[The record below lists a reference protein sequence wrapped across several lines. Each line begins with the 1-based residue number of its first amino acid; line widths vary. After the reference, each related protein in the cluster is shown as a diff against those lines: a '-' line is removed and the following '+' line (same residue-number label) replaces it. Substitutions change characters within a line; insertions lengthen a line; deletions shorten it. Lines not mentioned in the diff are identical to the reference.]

1 MPEVVIPGLSEE
13 DVVSVAN
20 GARTYSQFL
29 DMVDKAQK
37 GVCPFC
43 PAHFDPVK
51 NKVLKRAGGWR
62 MWHNPYPAKHT
73 KVHYVIAPD
82 KHVLHPQHLTA
93 EDWDDQSV
101 LIDFVTNGELGLG
114 VLGGCIAT
122 RFGDPRLNAGSI
134 RHLHTN
140 IIVPDGTGDVQVTL
154 CKSPEKQQQVRIRL
168 IAFEVLRLAGIS
180 GHEASREAPKLL
192 SGYELS
198 LVSDRLI

>member
-20 GARTYSQFL
+20 GARTYRQFL

-37 GVCPFC
+37 GICPFC
-43 PAHFDPVK
+43 LRNFDPIK
-51 NKVLKRAGGWR
+51 NKILKRAGGWR
-62 MWHNPYPAKHT
+62 MWQNPYPAKHT
-73 KVHYVIAPD
+73 KTHYVIAPD
-82 KHVLHPQHLTA
+82 EHIVHPRSMTA

-122 RFGDPRLNAGSI
+122 RFGDPALNAGSI
-134 RHLHTN
+134 RHMHTN
-140 IIVPDGTGDVQVTL
+140 IIEPDGSGDVQVTL
-154 CKSPEKQQQVRIRL
+154 CKSLDKQRAVQTRLRIFEKLRQSGIEG
-168 IAFEVLRLAGIS
+168 FEAARVAPSLLTEAELA
-180 GHEASREAPKLL
+180 
-192 SGYELS
+192 